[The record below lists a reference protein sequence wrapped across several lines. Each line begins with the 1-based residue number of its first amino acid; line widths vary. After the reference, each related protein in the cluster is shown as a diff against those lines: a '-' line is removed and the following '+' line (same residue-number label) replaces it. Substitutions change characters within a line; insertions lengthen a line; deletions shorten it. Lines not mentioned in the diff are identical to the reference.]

1 MKKKKKKSSKK
12 KSGKFNIKGLSGLSK
27 GMRQKILGSR
37 LNLIYDLN
45 KMLSEEHEERIVD
58 NAGTV
63 QKFGDFKYQD
73 GGTVPVDEPY
83 HIHYSRIG
91 KSEIYMTGKKHDE
104 TSLVIDR
111 VKGNT
116 VFGQYVNLKG
126 PTKAADYLN
135 KHRFEVTKKHRK
147 MGHARRYFAKQGN
160 NLESSIFEITKGDYD
175 KKTPF
180 YEKTQLKW
188 SLSLNRELMKS
199 KNVDEIE
206 KSVEMGFTSL
216 EFSLNPEEGY
226 LGGDKTSKE
235 ETLNRI
241 NKLLPKENVFKL
253 GGRKKKRKKKKSS
266 KSKPTTTT
274 STSTQSPADGSGY

>member
-1 MKKKKKKSSKK
+1 
-12 KSGKFNIKGLSGLSK
+12 
-27 GMRQKILGSR
+27 
-37 LNLIYDLN
+37 
-45 KMLSEEHEERIVD
+45 
-58 NAGTV
+58 
-63 QKFGDFKYQD
+63 
-73 GGTVPVDEPY
+73 
-83 HIHYSRIG
+83 
-91 KSEIYMTGKKHDE
+91 MTGNKHDE

-116 VFGQYVNLKG
+116 DFGQYVNLKG

-135 KHRFEVTKKHRK
+135 KHRFKVTKKHQK
-147 MGHARRYFAKQGN
+147 IGHARRYFAKQGN
-160 NLESSIFEITKGDYD
+160 NLESSIFEISKVDYS
-175 KKTPF
+175 KETPF

-188 SLSLNRELMKS
+188 SLNLDRELMKS

-206 KSVEMGFTSL
+206 RAASQGFTSL

-266 KSKPTTTT
+266 KSKPTT
-274 STSTQSPADGSGY
+274 STSTEAPSGGSSGAY